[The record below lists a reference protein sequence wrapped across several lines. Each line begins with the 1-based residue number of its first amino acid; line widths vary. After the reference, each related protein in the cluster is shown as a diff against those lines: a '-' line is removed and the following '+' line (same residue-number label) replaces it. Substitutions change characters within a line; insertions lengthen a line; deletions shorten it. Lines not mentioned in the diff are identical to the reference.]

1 MRFDR
6 TCAFREKGLTQT
18 LCLVLICADFFICLL
33 YCKNGCCILCNSHF
47 LIYYSSAPVSSV
59 LTTSSPISME
69 NHLGNA

>member
-18 LCLVLICADFFICLL
+18 LCLVRICADFFICLL
-33 YCKNGCCILCNSHF
+33 YCKKWLLHLVQQPF